1 LQQLQIGGNAW
12 RQTKREP
19 HTHTHTRAPKKRL
32 LQHKLESAWAPGG
45 GTHEITEHAAALVTT
60 ERQQQMCVRA
70 TTKQMSAKEPA
81 GCQKGGGGGEEGA

>member
-19 HTHTHTRAPKKRL
+19 HSHTHTRAPKKRL

-60 ERQQQMCVRA
+60 ERQQMCVRA

-81 GCQKGGGGGEEGA
+81 GCQKRGGGGEEGA